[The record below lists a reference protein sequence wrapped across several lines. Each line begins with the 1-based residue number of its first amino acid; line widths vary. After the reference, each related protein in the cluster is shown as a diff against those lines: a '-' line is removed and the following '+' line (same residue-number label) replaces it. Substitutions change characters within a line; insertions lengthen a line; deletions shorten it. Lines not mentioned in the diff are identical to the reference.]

1 MMGLNHISY
10 SCGKL
15 FTWSKFIFESEN
27 GSSINCIFRSSSLA
41 SFQHIWMPMWSGSLV
56 VDIELLN
63 WLEQGH
69 SVRSEP
75 LLHLIT
81 TISHYPSGSTYA
93 GYDVS
98 TGEKVAIKLEPR
110 SLSFFHLENECT
122 IYRYL
127 GLKCPGIPHLRWSGT
142 EHDYSAVVLSLLGP
156 SLESLFSHN
165 KRGFTLRV
173 VATIAEQLVRQ
184 SFQFVPIYWLSWN
197 RFLALSRS
205 TDVILF
211 TET

>member
-27 GSSINCIFRSSSLA
+27 GSLINCIFRSSSLA

-75 LLHLIT
+75 FLHSSPPFL
-81 TISHYPSGSTYA
+81 TILQALHMPAMMSPL
-93 GYDVS
+93 V
-98 TGEKVAIKLEPR
+98 
-110 SLSFFHLENECT
+110 
-122 IYRYL
+122 
-127 GLKCPGIPHLRWSGT
+127 
-142 EHDYSAVVLSLLGP
+142 
-156 SLESLFSHN
+156 
-165 KRGFTLRV
+165 KRL
-173 VATIAEQLVRQ
+173 
-184 SFQFVPIYWLSWN
+184 PLSWSLDPYHFFILKMN
-197 RFLALSRS
+197 PQYTVTLVWSALEFRTSGGLAQSMTTQL
-205 TDVILF
+205 
-211 TET
+211 